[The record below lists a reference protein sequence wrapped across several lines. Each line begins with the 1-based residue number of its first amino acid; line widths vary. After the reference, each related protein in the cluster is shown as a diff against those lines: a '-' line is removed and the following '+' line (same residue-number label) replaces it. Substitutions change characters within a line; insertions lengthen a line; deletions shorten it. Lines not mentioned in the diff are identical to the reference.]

1 MNFKEWLASLTP
13 ERKQTSGEDLADSIG
28 LMILMALVCF
38 VIFI

>member
-13 ERKQTSGEDLADSIG
+13 DRKQTSGEDFADSVG